1 MQSATPSDFTLCATN
16 TTPMKTVKVYKFDS
30 KNFKKSGGLK
40 KTANPVIGISISD
53 SDDSKY
59 DNKYIADRIKKA
71 IPGIVNITSPYFFT
85 HISLDTKDASYK
97 VFETVYVAGSN
108 LLTSPTNLL
117 AALKS
122 N

>member
-1 MQSATPSDFTLCATN
+1 M
-16 TTPMKTVKVYKFDS
+16 PMKTVKVYKFDS
-30 KNFKKSGGLK
+30 KNFKTNGGLK
-40 KTANPVIGISISD
+40 KLANPVIGLTISD
-53 SDDSKY
+53 NDDAKFN
-59 DNKYIADRIKKA
+59 DAYIAKAIKKA